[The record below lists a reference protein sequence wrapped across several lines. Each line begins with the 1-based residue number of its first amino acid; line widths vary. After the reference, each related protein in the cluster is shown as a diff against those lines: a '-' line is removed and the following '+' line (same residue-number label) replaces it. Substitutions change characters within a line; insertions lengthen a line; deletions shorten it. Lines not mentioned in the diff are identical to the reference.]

1 MTTAA
6 KVGQTCNRFYQ
17 KTLLGEE
24 NVVDDDDEIKNNDDE
39 MSRI

>member
-6 KVGQTCNRFYQ
+6 KVGQKRNRFYL

-24 NVVDDDDEIKNNDDE
+24 NVVVDDDEIKNNDDE